1 MMDARAYNREAW
13 NRQVADGNPWTI
25 PVSREIV
32 AAARQDDWSLLL
44 TPTIPVPRAWF
55 PPLAGADVLCL
66 ASGGGQQGPVLAA
79 AGGRVTVL
87 DNSPRQLDQDRLVA
101 EREGLAIRTVE
112 GDMADL
118 SAFADASFDLIFHPV
133 SNIFAADVLPV
144 WREAYRVLRPGGVLL
159 AGFSNPINY
168 IFDFDLLDRERRL
181 EVKYTLPYSDIES
194 LSDEVREAYLTKGW
208 PLEFSHTLDDQI
220 GGQLAAGF
228 LIAGFFEDRYPAQ
241 EKDLISEYMPTF
253 FATRAIK

>member
-1 MMDARAYNREAW
+1 MQMMDVRAYNREAW
-13 NRQVADGNPWTI
+13 NRQVAAGNPWTI
-25 PVSREIV
+25 
-32 AAARQDDWSLLL
+32 
-44 TPTIPVPRAWF
+44 
-55 PPLAGADVLCL
+55 
-66 ASGGGQQGPVLAA
+66 LAA
-79 AGGRVTVL
+79 AGAQVTVY
-87 DNSPRQLDQDRLVA
+87 DNSPRQLARDREVA
-101 EREGLAIRTVE
+101 ARDGLDIRTVE

-118 SAFADASFDLIFHPV
+118 SAFGDASFDLIFHPV

-168 IFDFDLLDRERRL
+168 IFDLDLLDREHRL
-181 EVKYTLPYSDIES
+181 EVKYKLPYSDTES
-194 LSDEVREAYLTKGW
+194 LSDEARDAYLAKGW

-228 LIAGFFEDRYPAQ
+228 LIAGFFEDRYPPQ
-241 EKDLISEYMPTF
+241 ENDLISEYMPTF